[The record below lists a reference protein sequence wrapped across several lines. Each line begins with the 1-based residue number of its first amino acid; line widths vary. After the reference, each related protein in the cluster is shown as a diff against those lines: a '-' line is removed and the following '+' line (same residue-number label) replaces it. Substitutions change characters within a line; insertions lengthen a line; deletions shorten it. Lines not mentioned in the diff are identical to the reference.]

1 MISLQ
6 DGRKELFQWDTN
18 RYIVLDNQI
27 GDVAEIHFANG
38 VFNRSI
44 DIKVEEGKAL
54 IPDVL
59 LQYARPLRVWVFV
72 GEPSDGYTKVEHV
85 FKVNDRNKP
94 SDYVFTP
101 TEQLSLQELIE
112 KFEDFKDSIGNEVE
126 EYLKENPVDIVEKD
140 PTVPQWAKLP
150 NKPTYTA
157 AEVGARS
164 DRWLP
169 TLEEIGAQ
177 PKGDYALKSEI
188 PAISDAP
195 VKSVNGKTG
204 KVKLTAKDVG
214 ALEENVDLVTPE
226 EVEDAIDKYMQE
238 HPAIAEETDPTVP
251 GWAKQSEKPKYT
263 PEEIGAQ
270 PKGDYALKGEIPA
283 VLVKSVNGKTGAVQL
298 SAADVGA
305 LSKDTPIPA
314 PYTLPTASADT
325 KGGVKVGK
333 GLQMDGDVL
342 EAEVQKEDVDK
353 LSEEIAGLKG
363 ESVEQAVNVPLYLEG
378 QYINYGGILC
388 PSLGFNSYGPIKLY
402 AGDTV
407 RFTAQGFD
415 VVPAILA
422 YTDDTF
428 ATYTPVIISEDSTV
442 REFEYTVVVGGNYII
457 STDKKT
463 PVTVCYVRT
472 KADLKGDLD
481 RLNTRIG
488 IVETEISKNDVF
500 AFVKVGVIGDSLASG
515 ASNYAGGT
523 EDRPAYSWGKYIERE
538 HGIPVTLFSKG
549 GASTRSWLS
558 SDWGKAAMESAEPC
572 DCYIIGLGVND
583 KYALGSDYLGA
594 FADIAVGSEDGNA
607 DTFYGNYSKII
618 AALVAKSP
626 RCKIFC
632 LTMPSTQDAPAST
645 FNVAIRDVADMYTN
659 AHLIDLEG
667 DDYYGGSEYTALWNV
682 AHSTAAGYKAMADH
696 LWKRLNAYMRDNLS
710 EFTEIQWILEDH
722 P

>member
-18 RYIVLDNQI
+18 RYIVLDKKI

-44 DIKVEEGKAL
+44 DVKEEEGKAL

-85 FKVNDRNKP
+85 FKVNERNKP

-126 EYLKENPVDIVEKD
+126 EYLKENPVDVVEKD

-204 KVKLTAKDVG
+204 EVKLTAKDVG

-238 HPAIAEETDPTVP
+238 HPTIVEETDPTVP
-251 GWAKQSEKPKYT
+251 IWAKQSEKPKYT

-270 PKGDYALKGEIPA
+270 PKGDYALKSEIPA
-283 VLVKSVNGKTGAVQL
+283 VPVQSVNGKTGAVQL

-305 LSKDTPIPA
+305 LHKDTPIPA
-314 PYTLPTASADT
+314 PYTLPVASAET
-325 KGGVKVGK
+325 LGGVKVGE
-333 GLQMDGDVL
+333 GLEMSGEVL
-342 EAEVQKEDVDK
+342 GVRKRK
-353 LSEEIAGLKG
+353 LELIEEITLSD
-363 ESVEQAVNVPLYLEG
+363 SVTEVKRTKEPDG
-378 QYINYGGILC
+378 TNY
-388 PSLGFNSYGPIKLY
+388 K
-402 AGDTV
+402 
-407 RFTAQGFD
+407 FD
-415 VVPAILA
+415 ELQIVIIADKSDSAKSILA
-422 YTDDTF
+422 Y
-428 ATYTPVIISEDSTV
+428 A
-442 REFEYTVVVGGNYII
+442 G
-457 STDKKT
+457 KT
-463 PVTVCYVRT
+463 PEGNGIYIYQQYANTTNYTTSVFDWVKENGFWKAKKWSVASSAFPLGGSVSKAEEITGPTMCKQYSETDIPEIWAFLLVGNGAPISAGVRIQIWGVRT
-472 KADLKGDLD
+472 
-481 RLNTRIG
+481 
-488 IVETEISKNDVF
+488 
-500 AFVKVGVIGDSLASG
+500 
-515 ASNYAGGT
+515 
-523 EDRPAYSWGKYIERE
+523 
-538 HGIPVTLFSKG
+538 
-549 GASTRSWLS
+549 
-558 SDWGKAAMESAEPC
+558 
-572 DCYIIGLGVND
+572 
-583 KYALGSDYLGA
+583 
-594 FADIAVGSEDGNA
+594 
-607 DTFYGNYSKII
+607 
-618 AALVAKSP
+618 
-626 RCKIFC
+626 
-632 LTMPSTQDAPAST
+632 DA
-645 FNVAIRDVADMYTN
+645 
-659 AHLIDLEG
+659 
-667 DDYYGGSEYTALWNV
+667 
-682 AHSTAAGYKAMADH
+682 
-696 LWKRLNAYMRDNLS
+696 
-710 EFTEIQWILEDH
+710 
-722 P
+722 

>member
-18 RYIVLDNQI
+18 RYIVLDNQM

-44 DIKVEEGKAL
+44 DVKVEEGKAL

-85 FKVNDRNKP
+85 FKVNERNKP

-204 KVKLTAKDVG
+204 EVKLTAKDVG

-238 HPAIAEETDPTVP
+238 HPAIVAETDPTVP
-251 GWAKQSEKPKYT
+251 GWAKQSEKPKYS

-270 PKGDYALKGEIPA
+270 PKGDYALKSEIPA
-283 VLVKSVNGKTGAVQL
+283 VPVQSVNGRTGAVQL

-305 LSKDTPIPA
+305 LPKETPIPA
-314 PYTLPTASADT
+314 PYTLPTASAEV
-325 KGGVKVGK
+325 KGGVKVGNGLK
-333 GLQMDGDVL
+333 MTDGVLGVEPEGEYEFIETITAGENSALIERTSEPDGKPYSFKKLFVKIRIKPASVEGSIIYGCHKTSSTSCRIAMNHINTYETFGKVEMVCENGFFDAKCSYGSSGEYSALQMYVPSFYNSMNRL
-342 EAEVQKEDVDK
+342 ERIEM
-353 LSEEIAGLKG
+353 LRISAG
-363 ESVEQAVNVPLYLEG
+363 N
-378 QYINYGGILC
+378 
-388 PSLGFNSYGPIKLY
+388 
-402 AGDTV
+402 
-407 RFTAQGFD
+407 
-415 VVPAILA
+415 
-422 YTDDTF
+422 
-428 ATYTPVIISEDSTV
+428 
-442 REFEYTVVVGGNYII
+442 
-457 STDKKT
+457 
-463 PVTVCYVRT
+463 
-472 KADLKGDLD
+472 
-481 RLNTRIG
+481 
-488 IVETEISKNDVF
+488 
-500 AFVKVGVIGDSLASG
+500 
-515 ASNYAGGT
+515 
-523 EDRPAYSWGKYIERE
+523 
-538 HGIPVTLFSKG
+538 GIPAGSVF
-549 GASTRSWLS
+549 
-558 SDWGKAAMESAEPC
+558 EI
-572 DCYIIGLGVND
+572 YGVR
-583 KYALGSDYLGA
+583 
-594 FADIAVGSEDGNA
+594 V
-607 DTFYGNYSKII
+607 
-618 AALVAKSP
+618 
-626 RCKIFC
+626 
-632 LTMPSTQDAPAST
+632 
-645 FNVAIRDVADMYTN
+645 
-659 AHLIDLEG
+659 
-667 DDYYGGSEYTALWNV
+667 
-682 AHSTAAGYKAMADH
+682 
-696 LWKRLNAYMRDNLS
+696 
-710 EFTEIQWILEDH
+710 
-722 P
+722 